1 MHETTRIFD
10 PFGLPPAQR
19 SDGTR
24 PIQLHTLPVL
34 VATFCQTLATRF
46 HLPPHVA
53 ARRFSH
59 SPAQPRSASPFRL
72 IPDRRR
78 LATRLERVC
87 ARVFH

>member
-10 PFGLPPAQR
+10 SFGLPPAQR
-19 SDGTR
+19 NDGTR

-34 VATFCQTLATRF
+34 VATDPGDAFSFA
-46 HLPPHVA
+46 PYVA

-59 SPAQPRSASPFRL
+59 SPAQPHSASPSRL